1 MRIFQFIHIS
11 LISMAVLLGTSGC
24 DKSAAL
30 QTALPLEE
38 LPAAFEKAFSKA
50 KPELKGLAT
59 GIVTSV
65 KSKDYPKAFVQ
76 LQSLAQ
82 VTDLTKE
89 QSITLGRA
97 TLTINELL
105 QAAEAK
111 GDEKA
116 AATRENYR
124 LTK

>member
-1 MRIFQFIHIS
+1 M
-11 LISMAVLLGTSGC
+11 LLLLGASGC
-24 DKSAAL
+24 DKSDTP

-50 KPELKGLAT
+50 KPEHKALANEIIT
-59 GIVTSV
+59 TI
-65 KSKDYPKAFVQ
+65 KAKDYPKAFAG
-76 LQSLAQ
+76 LQSLSS
-82 VTDLTKE
+82 VPTLSKE
-89 QSITLGRA
+89 QASTLGRA

-124 LTK
+124 RTK